1 MGSLSD
7 RYGTVLRCYD
17 NGGKTL
23 DRYTIV
29 PPRWAKEYRERSTYR
44 NAAGELVGTGDPRC
58 FSAIAAS
65 ADPFYALGFGQYVSA
80 MPGRHL
86 GKRVRWDELPTDV
99 QRFAREAF
107 PEYAPH
113 ADLTP

>member
-1 MGSLSD
+1 MKACEK

-44 NAAGELVGTGDPRC
+44 NAGGELIGTGDPRC

-65 ADPFYALGFGQYVSA
+65 ADPFYALGFGQHVSA
-80 MPGRHL
+80 MPGPHL
-86 GKRVRWDELPTDV
+86 GKRIVWSDLPPDV
-99 QRFAREAF
+99 QRFARESF
-107 PEYAPH
+107 PEFAPN
-113 ADLTP
+113 